1 MNKYIGKGI
10 SVKGN
15 PIDFL
20 EELKTLTKLKPVE
33 YGIVCRRDD
42 TAITMLNNFA
52 KAEDISLDLN
62 KSRLHHNN
70 KLFAFLDN
78 ALLSKK
84 ESAHMVS
91 GQYILIFRNPGN
103 DKNCLVFI
111 KYPSLSNSIKSK
123 PNQT

>member
-20 EELKTLTKLKPVE
+20 EELKVLTKLKPVE
-33 YGIVCRRDD
+33 YGIAYRRDD

-62 KSRLHHNN
+62 KSRLYHNN
-70 KLFAFLDN
+70 KLFAFLNN

-84 ESAHMVS
+84 ESAPKLRVN
-91 GQYILIFRNPGN
+91 IF
-103 DKNCLVFI
+103 
-111 KYPSLSNSIKSK
+111 
-123 PNQT
+123 